1 MTELSQDMTE
11 QINNNKGLNGHLLLA
26 CAVLQK
32 NKFYSYSAI
41 NLVHI
46 IKPILESILKKVNL
60 NPYVVE

>member
-46 IKPILESILKKVNL
+46 IKPILESILKKSI
-60 NPYVVE
+60 

>member
-11 QINNNKGLNGHLLLA
+11 QINNNKGLNGHLILA

-46 IKPILESILKKVNL
+46 IKPILESI
-60 NPYVVE
+60 